1 VTPLTLL
8 TGRSPVAILSDMKYR
23 AFCTLLLLAASL
35 PAQTT
40 PAKTA
45 PPKTVVFLCEH
56 GAAKSVIAAAY
67 FNKLAA
73 ERHLPFQAIARG
85 TTPQEDLSKS
95 AVEGLRK
102 DGLTVPEEKPR
113 LLSPADTKRAVRVVA
128 FCPVPDSVAKTK
140 PVDRFDVPAPSDG
153 YDKSRDEIL
162 KHVRDLIDQLA
173 ATK

>member
-1 VTPLTLL
+1 VVPYWSGMTC
-8 TGRSPVAILSDMKYR
+8 R
-23 AFCTLLLLAASL
+23 AFCTLLLLAGFVS
-35 PAQTT
+35 AQTA
-40 PAKTA
+40 PARQS

-73 ERHLPFQAIARG
+73 ERHLPFHAIARG

-95 AVEGLRK
+95 AVEGLK
-102 DGLTVPEEKPR
+102 QDGLTVPQSKPQ
-113 LLSPADTKRAVRVVA
+113 LLSPADTKKAVRVVA

-162 KHVRDLIDQLA
+162 KHVRDLIDQLQKTPA
-173 ATK
+173 DK

>member
-1 VTPLTLL
+1 M
-8 TGRSPVAILSDMKYR
+8 RYR
-23 AFCTLLLLAASL
+23 ALCTLLLSAVALS
-35 PAQTT
+35 AQST
-40 PAKTA
+40 PAKSS

-73 ERHLPFQAIARG
+73 ERHLPFHAIARG

-95 AVEGLRK
+95 AVAGLK
-102 DGLTVPEEKPR
+102 NDGVAFPEDKPR
-113 LLSPADTKRAVRVVA
+113 LLSSDDEKKAVRVVA
-128 FCPVPDSVAKTK
+128 FCPVPDKLAKSK
-140 PVDRFDVPAPSDG
+140 PVERYDVPAPSDG

-173 ATK
+173 ATPAAK